1 MLYIVLQLILVIVVC
16 SAQNREFLYINIK
29 LHTLLDLRI
38 TGSKSLNLGIRQR
51 SIVNIITGA
60 RRRFAG
66 YDLRDKLLLVLDRL
80 PVVAVECT
88 LSNITIDMYLFV
100 CIALTENTTVTLLY
114 ITRTPWAIDMMQ
126 RNKAFLHIEASA
138 HLGSRANQHADCTR
152 FHFAAEC
159 VLFCGSVRIVNICDL
174 VSWYTLGDQLI
185 PNIVIRTETTAVLAC
200 RRGCCKVA
208 EDKLC
213 AFGRLA
219 AFPCIEHIFH
229 DHIELAARIVQQGR
243 VSQPLIER
251 ELASVIGD
259 SEHIVLVGCDCTA
272 AHAVSAFAE
281 FLHHGLLC
289 RCRLCLYIV
298 VFHFRP
304 RQGQSICGLDVRSL
318 SPEIDKLRQITKFR
332 KTGLC
337 AITCTLWGQLHR
349 CDRFTEVGRPTV
361 KVGHI
366 DTFQR
371 IVLKIAHHRVQ
382 LGHGVGNRR
391 AGRKAYAMIISFLVQ
406 IFALSEHIFT
416 FLRCA
421 CVDTADIAHFCKQSE
436 VLKFVRFIDKQSVN
450 TEFFKGDN
458 IVFFLCIHQLFQ
470 TGFQLLFRGLQPPY
484 SEV

>member
-1 MLYIVLQLILVIVVC
+1 
-16 SAQNREFLYINIK
+16 
-29 LHTLLDLRI
+29 
-38 TGSKSLNLGIRQR
+38 
-51 SIVNIITGA
+51 
-60 RRRFAG
+60 
-66 YDLRDKLLLVLDRL
+66 
-80 PVVAVECT
+80 
-88 LSNITIDMYLFV
+88 MYLFI

-126 RNKAFLHIEASA
+126 CNQTLLHIKTSA

-174 VSWYTLGDQLI
+174 VSRYTLGDQLI

-219 AFPCIEHIFH
+219 AFPCVEHIFY
-229 DHIELAARIVQQGR
+229 DHIELALRFVRQR
-243 VSQPLIER
+243 WVCKPLIEC
-251 ELASVIGD
+251 ELAAIVGD
-259 SEHIVLVGCDCTA
+259 SEHIVYIWLDRARAHLVC
-272 AHAVSAFAE
+272 AFAKR
-281 FLHHGLLC
+281 LHHCFLL
-289 RCRLCLYIV
+289 RRRRSLYIMV
-298 VFHFRP
+298 LRFRP

-382 LGHGVGNRR
+382 LGHGIGNRC

>member
-1 MLYIVLQLILVIVVC
+1 
-16 SAQNREFLYINIK
+16 
-29 LHTLLDLRI
+29 
-38 TGSKSLNLGIRQR
+38 
-51 SIVNIITGA
+51 
-60 RRRFAG
+60 
-66 YDLRDKLLLVLDRL
+66 
-80 PVVAVECT
+80 
-88 LSNITIDMYLFV
+88 MYLFI
-100 CIALTENTTVTLLY
+100 CIALTENTTITLLY

-159 VLFCGSVRIVNICDL
+159 ILFCRCVRIVNICDL
-174 VSWYTLGDQLI
+174 VSRYTLGDQLI
-185 PNIVIRTETTAVLAC
+185 PYIVIGAETTAVLAC
-200 RRGCCKVA
+200 RRGCRKVA

-229 DHIELAARIVQQGR
+229 DHIELAARIVRQGR
-243 VSQPLIER
+243 VCKPLIER

-289 RCRLCLYIV
+289 CCWLCLYIV
-298 VFHFRP
+298 VFHFRALEIKHI
-304 RQGQSICGLDVRSL
+304 GGLNICRLPPKVNQF
-318 SPEIDKLRQITKFR
+318 RQIAELCKARFR
-332 KTGLC
+332 AVAGS
-337 AITCTLWGQLHR
+337 LWRQFHR
-349 CDRFTEVGRPTV
+349 CNGFAKVRRPTV
-361 KVGHI
+361 KVGHV

-371 IVLKIAHHRVQ
+371 IVLEIAHHCVQ

-391 AGRKAYAMIISFLVQ
+391 AGCKTYAMIIRFLVQ

-421 CVDTADIAHFCKQSE
+421 CVDTADIAHFCKQSK
-436 VLKFVRFIDKQSVN
+436 VLKLVCFIDKQPVN
-450 TEFFKGDN
+450 TEFFKGNN
-458 IVFFLCIHQLFQ
+458 IVFFLCVHQLFQ
-470 TGFQLLFRGLQPPY
+470 TSFQLLFRGFQPLY